1 MLDDE
6 VSSTLKSSA
15 TRLVSWA
22 KFSSGNYSTAPSP
35 PYWATCS
42 WLTGVGI
49 LGWYSQVSKL
59 EVKQICWA
67 RKDITINTII
77 DMRLRVLSCMY
88 IVAFARCLYLF
99 KFEII
104 SHFWL
109 WSVCSCWGYKGKNP
123 RVAYHFQPMYVPHIM
138 GYDHPMPSLP
148 TKVSGLRRGRV
159 AKGGNFLLFEVVL
172 PLMGWCPL
180 WCAMVVLPVMA
191 AINFNQNTLEREK
204 SGLGSYMFCGCTC
217 KSYHSRSIWQCP
229 PIKCTIHISVRNFG
243 LKVAKS
249 VLVSSQSQWAPLDV
263 SSCQWSV

>member
-22 KFSSGNYSTAPSP
+22 KFSSGNYSAAPSP

-42 WLTGVGI
+42 WLAGVGI
-49 LGWYSQVSKL
+49 LGWYSQVSGGANLLGQGLKMG
-59 EVKQICWA
+59 K
-67 RKDITINTII
+67 KDITIDTII
-77 DMRLRVLSCMY
+77 DMRLRVLSWMY
-88 IVAFARCLYLF
+88 SVAFAICLYLF
-99 KFEII
+99 EFEFIYN
-104 SHFWL
+104 WL
-109 WSVCSCWGYKGKNP
+109 LSVCSCWGYKAKNP

-204 SGLGSYMFCGCTC
+204 SGLGSYMLRGCTC
-217 KSYHSRSIWQCP
+217 KSYQQ
-229 PIKCTIHISVRNFG
+229 KYLT
-243 LKVAKS
+243 KS
-249 VLVSSQSQWAPLDV
+249 NH
-263 SSCQWSV
+263 

>member
-1 MLDDE
+1 MFLADRSWHIGLIFTREQVCGEANLLGQGLKMEKNYNNWYNYWHATQSVVLNIFCRFCKMLE
-6 VSSTLKSSA
+6 
-15 TRLVSWA
+15 
-22 KFSSGNYSTAPSP
+22 F
-35 PYWATCS
+35 
-42 WLTGVGI
+42 
-49 LGWYSQVSKL
+49 
-59 EVKQICWA
+59 ICN
-67 RKDITINTII
+67 I
-77 DMRLRVLSCMY
+77 
-88 IVAFARCLYLF
+88 
-99 KFEII
+99 
-104 SHFWL
+104 WL

-204 SGLGSYMFCGCTC
+204 SGLGSYMLCGCTC

-229 PIKCTIHISVRNFG
+229 PIKCTIHISG